1 MDASKGGGYELNEA
15 VIVIKAQQGDPEAF
29 EQLYYLYS
37 QSSIRTAFL
46 MTKNLHTSEDI
57 VQETFVKCYQK
68 LKELKKPEMFKYW
81 FYKMLIRNCWRYAK
95 KEKEQV
101 LVENIP
107 EKGAGIA
114 LDDIVGTI
122 EMTKE
127 IYRALS
133 MLSQEHRAVIVLYYY
148 NNMSIKEIA
157 KTLGCFEGTVKSR
170 LYHGRNQLKKEIEKV
185 YGSEKKFLGKE
196 CIL

>member
-1 MDASKGGGYELNEA
+1 MNEA
-15 VIVIKAQQGDPEAF
+15 EIVINAQQGDPEAF

-46 MTKNLHTSEDI
+46 MTKNRHTSEDI

-81 FYKMLIRNCWRYAK
+81 FYKMLIRNCWRHANK
-95 KEKEQV
+95 AKEQI
-101 LVENIP
+101 LVGNIP
-107 EKGAGIA
+107 EKDAGIS
-114 LDDIVGTI
+114 LDDVVETI

-127 IYRALS
+127 IDSALS
-133 MLSQEHRAVIVLYYY
+133 MLSQDHRTVIVLYYY

-157 KTLGCFEGTVKSR
+157 KTIGCFEGTVKSR
-170 LYHGRNQLKKEIEKV
+170 LYHGRNQLKKKMEKAQ
-185 YGSEKKFLGKE
+185 SNKRKFSRKE